1 MSTAIGAGISGVFGE
16 KPGSGVSAYDNIY
29 SVHFDSPAQR
39 INCGDSSSFSFPGT
53 VASDRAFS
61 ISTWVYFVDTVNS
74 VQICGK
80 GDVGT
85 ADAEYNLET
94 DSAGRVRIRLYDSN
108 VSSTSTSY
116 WQGRNN
122 TVLETNKWYHIVAT
136 FDGTTPNAQ
145 SNSIRI
151 YVNNQLN
158 NVVTRVNTPGPFV
171 QMFDNGGKFILG
183 TTDGVNSKNI
193 YMDEAAIFNRALTQ
207 ADINYLYS
215 IPFTPNLT
223 VNGNFTELGSE
234 LILNGDFEDISPN
247 KVIPNA
253 GPSNTANLFTPYS
266 NNTVEYDGSNTI
278 ITRVNDSSGGYA
290 YLNSSYSIPGNLQVD
305 KSYKISIT
313 FKVSSGGSVGWIFHN
328 GINGQDQYSFG
339 HENTEFITITKYI
352 NAQSAGGCFIRTY
365 DLSGSVTISGYTVQE
380 MDPNDRWTLGT
391 GWTIANGKARRGG
404 YSVNTDIQQNVPV
417 VNGGT
422 YKFSY
427 TRGYESGDGQ
437 TNLYIKLDNVN
448 YSTLG
453 SYSSTVVEEHTV
465 EGYFTT
471 TFTGNLLF
479 RIFGINDFTGT
490 IDNVS
495 VKEIS
500 GWTFGDGWSVNSSNQ
515 AEYDGTGT
523 TASALEQTVA
533 TYEDGKKYQVQFQLD
548 GSLNGVAVSINGGT
562 AVNALRST
570 TDNSSRSVT
579 VIAGSGSNSLK
590 ITPLGATDTFT
601 IYDITSKLVTSLAAP
616 NTDKDDARAVDL
628 TGMSDLDHWWRMG
641 DTQGPATYP
650 VIHDVVYNPFGE
662 ERVDNGSF
670 DELGPQLIK
679 NPLFGLG
686 PELVTNGDFSDGTN
700 GWSFSNAGG
709 THGWRIADGRAIC
722 DTNAATKNR
731 NLTSSLSLDGSKD
744 YKLTLDILQSAD
756 NITIYV
762 GGTALPTTLPT
773 GTNIGYEY
781 YISSAAHSGGAL
793 MFYAGSS
800 DLQEIDNISV
810 KEIPHWNLGSK
821 WSIEGDSARLISND
835 SNGSGLFQDN
845 IFSANKT
852 YLITF
857 DAVVRE
863 GEAKVE
869 KGGGQI
875 LKRIDQTGSY
885 SVYLRTVGADAGV
898 TRLYF
903 NRLTSI
909 ADVSISNIVVKQV
922 DPNSD
927 WIVVGSDAYNYVEF
941 TEGFARLKFL
951 NTSPITTLRSSSV
964 VLEANKTYKL
974 VVDVH
979 DVTSGSIKIDA
990 AGMFELFNVEG
1001 VTTRYLKPTGN
1012 TTLSFYRS
1020 TADVDITLA
1029 SVSVQQVSDTSG
1041 IMENM
1046 NPDNIVAFSPPD
1058 PDPLVGDEFIFS
1070 VNTAQSGV
1078 SNSNQFQL
1086 PLISAGTL
1094 DFTVIWGDGT
1104 QDIITSYNQAET
1116 LHTYP
1121 SSGTYTIGIRAN
1133 TEPLKGFKFDAGGD
1147 KFKMANIVNWGGSNF
1162 RLDQQEAFYGC
1173 SNMTC
1178 TATDAPLITAT
1189 IFYRMFRG
1197 CANFNGDLSNWDV
1210 SNVTSFNQ
1218 MFYSNTVFT
1227 GKGLENWDISS
1238 ADAIEYMFFNC
1249 PVFNGQIGG
1258 WDTSG
1263 VTTMRHAFRQCS
1275 IFNQDISSWDTS
1287 LVTYMNNMFEGAS
1300 EFNQP
1305 LNSWDVRTCV
1315 DFSSMFKNAIKFN
1328 QPLNNWTIK
1337 NNAEVNM
1344 NAMFFNA
1351 NRFNQDVSMWDVSR
1365 VRYMQYMFFSCA
1377 DMSFGF
1383 DGWDTSSVDNFF
1395 RFADSTD
1402 VLDTS
1407 FGYLDISS
1415 AINIGLFKDSG
1426 QTISTENYNN
1436 TLIGWAAQTVNPDLT
1451 TSFGSATYSYSAFDA
1466 RNTLT
1471 SAPNNWIITDGG
1483 YVPTDNAFQF
1493 TVNPNLQTLGN
1504 EEINIA
1510 GGTPQAAGDWANATA
1525 TSVDFIG
1532 TSGGGTTYYDGI
1544 ESGLTNGSTYKLTL
1558 TVSNF
1563 SGTSDLGFSGAGG
1576 VPSTARLGS
1585 DNSVTIYFVSNG
1597 APLRLFGRAGTNSG
1611 TMTVSVKEVLSDTN
1625 QFELPLINQGTQDFV
1640 VDWGDGEQDK
1650 ITAWDDA
1657 AKLHSY
1663 YTYGSELVTNGD
1675 FATNSDWNLAN
1686 GWNIDTSEQTLNFTN
1701 VSGYVYQGI
1710 STQQDKTY
1718 KVVVDVDLTS
1728 GSLRV
1733 TSFNSQIVIEV
1744 NTTGRQ
1750 TLTGYFTEVDANQNF
1765 GFVPVG
1771 SSVSGKIHSVSVVE
1785 QTPDTTPKTISIDG
1799 TIQGWQFDAPGDYL
1813 KLNNINRWGALELQR
1828 NAMFYRCANM
1838 TCTATDAPTVS
1849 TTSFYRMF
1857 RDCTNFN
1864 GAIGNWDVSGVT
1876 RMDECLKGCSNFNQP
1891 LNDWDVSNVNVFAQ
1905 MFNSCTNFV
1914 QDLNDWQINNSEI
1927 VNMYAMFYN
1936 CANFNGDIYSW
1947 DTSTVWNMALMFY
1960 NCDSFDQSLAAWN
1973 IEGVTNFG
1981 DVNLGFMRLATG
1993 LSTSNYNLTL
2003 VSWAHQ
2009 NVNSGLEVDFGG
2021 SQYSAGG
2028 AAAASRNILTSAPN
2042 NWIISDGGSV

>member
-85 ADAEYNLET
+85 ANAEYNLET
-94 DSAGRVRIRLYDSN
+94 DSSGRVRIRLYDSN

-122 TVLETNKWYHIVAT
+122 TVLEINKWYHIVAT

-145 SNSIRI
+145 SHSIRI

-590 ITPLGATDTFT
+590 ITPLDATDTFT
-601 IYDITSKLVTSLAAP
+601 ISDITSKLVTSLAAP

-662 ERVDNGSF
+662 ELVENGSF
-670 DELGPQLIK
+670 DELGPQAIK

-686 PELVTNGDFSDGTN
+686 PEEVTNGDFDTDSDWFKAPSGVTIIGGSANFNSASDTYVYQDILTATKTYKVIFSGTINSGSFYIGENGVATNIYTAGTYTNEVAYFTVSSSARFIIRKTGLGTLDASIDNVSVKELPHWSLQEGWSIENGFAVQDGTN
-700 GWSFSNAGG
+700 TSYSSIQQSNVTTSTKIYKVSIDIDEVSGPVELKG
-709 THGWRIADGRAIC
+709 SGVYTRLDTLGVGSHVVYITADASYIRVLAF
-722 DTNAATKNR
+722 A
-731 NLTSSLSLDGSKD
+731 GSKIKFKD
-744 YKLTLDILQSAD
+744 
-756 NITIYV
+756 
-762 GGTALPTTLPT
+762 
-773 GTNIGYEY
+773 
-781 YISSAAHSGGAL
+781 
-793 MFYAGSS
+793 F
-800 DLQEIDNISV
+800 
-810 KEIPHWNLGSK
+810 
-821 WSIEGDSARLISND
+821 
-835 SNGSGLFQDN
+835 F
-845 IFSANKT
+845 
-852 YLITF
+852 
-857 DAVVRE
+857 
-863 GEAKVE
+863 VE
-869 KGGGQI
+869 
-875 LKRIDQTGSY
+875 
-885 SVYLRTVGADAGV
+885 
-898 TRLYF
+898 
-903 NRLTSI
+903 
-909 ADVSISNIVVKQV
+909 QV
-922 DPNSD
+922 DPEDDWTVVDSD
-927 WIVVGSDAYNYVEF
+927 TNNYVEF

-951 NTSPITTLRSSSV
+951 NTSPITK
-964 VLEANKTYKL
+964 LETSTQILQANQTYKL
-974 VVDVH
+974 VVDVY
-979 DVTSGSIKIDA
+979 DVTSGEIKID
-990 AGMFELFNVEG
+990 GSGIQEYFNTEG
-1001 VTTRYLKPTGN
+1001 VTTRYITPTGN
-1012 TTLSFYRS
+1012 TPLRFYRN
-1020 TADVDITLA
+1020 TANVDITLA

-1086 PLISAGTL
+1086 PLISSGTL

-1133 TEPLKGFKFDAGGD
+1133 TEPLKGFKFDSGGD
-1147 KFKMANIVNWGGSNF
+1147 KLKMSNIVNWGGSNF

-1173 SNMTC
+1173 ANMTC

-1189 IFYRMFRG
+1189 VFYRMFRG
-1197 CANFNGDLSNWDV
+1197 CSNFNGDLSNWDV
-1210 SNVTSFNQ
+1210 SDVNSFNQ
-1218 MFYSNTVFT
+1218 MFFSCNAFT

-1238 ADAIEYMFFNC
+1238 VDQIEYMFFNC
-1249 PVFNGQIGG
+1249 PNFNGQIGG

-1263 VTTMRHAFRQCS
+1263 VTNMRYVFQQCT
-1275 IFNQDISSWDTS
+1275 IFNQDISSWNTS
-1287 LVTYMNNMFEGAS
+1287 LVTQMTSMFRSAA

-1305 LNSWDVRTCV
+1305 LNSWDV
-1315 DFSSMFKNAIKFN
+1315 SSCTKFANMFRDAIKFN

-1337 NNAEVNM
+1337 NDAEVDM
-1344 NAMFFNA
+1344 NAMFYNA
-1351 NRFNQDVSMWDVSR
+1351 NAFNQDISMWDVSR
-1365 VRYMQYMFFSCA
+1365 VRYMQYMFYSCA

-1383 DGWDTSSVDNFF
+1383 DGWDTSSVDNFI
-1395 RFADSTD
+1395 RFAGDTN

-1415 AINIGLFKDSG
+1415 ALQLLFFKSSG

-1436 TLIGWAAQTVNPDLT
+1436 TLIGWAAQTVNPNLT

-1471 SAPNNWIITDGG
+1471 SAPNNWLITDGG

-1493 TVNPNLQTLGN
+1493 TVNPNLQTLGSELNDLTWGAFGGWSIVDGVASNDGSGSTITN
-1504 EEINIA
+1504 EILEIGKTYKI
-1510 GGTPQAAGDWANATA
+1510 TVQLSTY
-1525 TSVDFIG
+1525 
-1532 TSGGGTTYYDGI
+1532 TSG
-1544 ESGLTNGSTYKLTL
+1544 
-1558 TVSNF
+1558 NF
-1563 SGTSDLGFSGAGG
+1563 SVFLGNGTESSQFNGTDEFTFYGVCSGDAY
-1576 VPSTARLGS
+1576 ARVKSYSGIGS
-1585 DNSVTIYFVSNG
+1585 INLQNI
-1597 APLRLFGRAGTNSG
+1597 
-1611 TMTVSVKEVLSDTN
+1611 SVKEVLSDTN
-1625 QFELPLINQGTQDFV
+1625 QFELPLVNQGTQNFV
-1640 VDWGDGEQDK
+1640 VDWGDGTQDK

-1675 FATNSDWNLAN
+1675 FALNSSWLNF
-1686 GWNIDTSEQTLNFTN
+1686 GTPTTSEQSTEQSHTGTYSWKIIADATQEGIFSPNNFN
-1701 VSGYVYQGI
+1701 
-1710 STQQDKTY
+1710 
-1718 KVVVDVDLTS
+1718 LTS
-1728 GSLRV
+1728 GLTYSVSLW
-1733 TSFNSQIVIEV
+1733 I
-1744 NTTGRQ
+1744 
-1750 TLTGYFTEVDANQNF
+1750 Y
-1765 GFVPVG
+1765 
-1771 SSVSGKIHSVSVVE
+1771 SVSGNSIKSGLTNTNQNVFTERTVTVGKWTNITYIATASSTGAAYVSILSQNSLNFFVDNVSVVE

-1813 KLNNINRWGALELQR
+1813 KLNNINRWGALDIQS

-1876 RMDECLKGCSNFNQP
+1876 RMDEFLKGCSNFNQP

-1960 NCDSFDQSLAAWN
+1960 NCDSFDQSLATWN
-1973 IEGVTNFG
+1973 VESVTNFG

-2009 NVNSGLEVDFGG
+2009 NVNSGLSLDFGG

-2028 AAAASRNILTSAPN
+2028 AAEASRNILTSAPN
-2042 NWIISDGGSV
+2042 NWTISDGGSV

>member
-29 SVHFDSPAQR
+29 SVHFDSPAHR

-61 ISTWVYFVDTVNS
+61 ISTWVYFVDTVIS

-94 DSAGRVRIRLYDSN
+94 DPLGRVRIRLYDSN

-223 VNGNFTELGSE
+223 VNGNFTELGPE
-234 LILNGDFEDISPN
+234 LNPN
-247 KVIPNA
+247 STFDNLGSNVLTSTWVPGAGWSVITD
-253 GPSNTANLFTPYS
+253 GVSC
-266 NNTVEYDGSNTI
+266 DGSNGNVRQNIEMTDFNGRI
-278 ITRVNDSSGGYA
+278 FLLTYTLSNVTDSTTLNAKFGGGSNVALTSTEGTHTVYLTNDATVDNFQFTSGGNWAGDITNISLKEISAITGYSDNGQGDPTPAILSWDSSTQNLEFTSFQAGRGA
-290 YLNSSYSIPGNLQVD
+290 FNNGTVDTPNLIIPISSNKTYLVSCESATSTTTHGIRIGSTQISASFWESDFISTPR
-305 KSYKISIT
+305 KI
-313 FKVSSGGSVGWIFHN
+313 
-328 GINGQDQYSFG
+328 
-339 HENTEFITITKYI
+339 ERFIT
-352 NAQSAGGCFIRTY
+352 
-365 DLSGSVTISGYTVQE
+365 
-380 MDPNDRWTLGT
+380 
-391 GWTIANGKARRGG
+391 
-404 YSVNTDIQQNVPV
+404 
-417 VNGGT
+417 
-422 YKFSY
+422 
-427 TRGYESGDGQ
+427 
-437 TNLYIKLDNVN
+437 N
-448 YSTLG
+448 YS
-453 SYSSTVVEEHTV
+453 SSIQEVFLYLRNALA
-465 EGYFTT
+465 GTT
-471 TFTGNLLF
+471 QWSEA
-479 RIFGINDFTGT
+479 
-490 IDNVS
+490 S
-495 VKEIS
+495 VKEVTD
-500 GWTFGDGWSVNSSNQ
+500 WTFGDGWSVNSSNQ

-601 IYDITSKLVTSLAAP
+601 ISDITSKLVTSLAAP

-650 VIHDVVYNPFGE
+650 VIHDVVYNPFGDQLVE
-662 ERVDNGSF
+662 NGNF

-686 PELVTNGDFSDGTN
+686 PEEVTNGHFSDGTN

-722 DTNAATKNR
+722 DTNAAIKNR

-756 NITIYV
+756 NITVYV
-762 GGTALPTTLPT
+762 GGTALSTTLPT

-781 YISSAAHSGGAL
+781 YISSADHSGGAL

-810 KEIPHWNLGSK
+810 KEIPHW
-821 WSIEGDSARLISND
+821 RLTQATISNGTASFATTD
-835 SNGSGLFQDN
+835 GSFAGIRQNVFTPG
-845 IFSANKT
+845 KT
-852 YLITF
+852 YLISLDVDDLVGIAEVNTN
-857 DAVVRE
+857 
-863 GEAKVE
+863 
-869 KGGGQI
+869 GGTSIGLEI
-875 LKRIDQTGSY
+875 TTNGSKSFYMKAENTDIEIKRKF
-885 SVYLRTVGADAGV
+885 GV
-898 TRLYF
+898 T
-903 NRLTSI
+903 NTS
-909 ADVSISNIVVKQV
+909 ATISNIVVKQV
-922 DPNSD
+922 DPEDDWTKGTGWSIGDGKATSDGSQTANSLLYQSG
-927 WIVVGSDAYNYVEF
+927 ILSIGTTFKAQLTLSNHQS
-941 TEGFARLKFL
+941 G
-951 NTSPITTLRSSSV
+951 TLRFVLGGGGSEISCSSNGTFTFYGNKGTDNNLYLSANSTFEGSV
-964 VLEANKTYKL
+964 DN
-974 VVDVH
+974 
-979 DVTSGSIKIDA
+979 
-990 AGMFELFNVEG
+990 
-1001 VTTRYLKPTGN
+1001 
-1012 TTLSFYRS
+1012 
-1020 TADVDITLA
+1020 
-1029 SVSVQQVSDTSG
+1029 VSVQQVSDTSG

-1133 TEPLKGFKFDAGGD
+1133 TQPLKGFKFDSGGD
-1147 KFKMANIVNWGGSNF
+1147 KLKMSNIVNWGGSNF
-1162 RLDQQEAFYGC
+1162 NLDQQEAFYGC
-1173 SNMTC
+1173 ANMTC
-1178 TATDAPLITAT
+1178 TATDAPLIAT
-1189 IFYRMFRG
+1189 TVFYRMFRG
-1197 CANFNGDLSNWDV
+1197 CTNFNGDLSNWDV
-1210 SNVTSFNQ
+1210 SNVTSLAQ
-1218 MFYSNTVFT
+1218 MFYSCNAFT

-1249 PVFNGQIGG
+1249 PNFNGKIGG
-1258 WDTSG
+1258 WNTSG
-1263 VTTMRHAFRQCS
+1263 VTTMRYVFQQCS

-1287 LVTYMNNMFEGAS
+1287 LVTRMNNMFQDAF

-1305 LNSWDVRTCV
+1305 LNSWDVSSCV
-1315 DFSSMFKNAIKFN
+1315 DFASMFKNATKFN

-1337 NNAEVNM
+1337 NDAEVNM

-1365 VRYMQYMFFSCA
+1365 VRFMQYMFFSCA

-1383 DGWDTSSVDNFF
+1383 DGWDTSSVDNFYK
-1395 RFADSTD
+1395 FANSTD

-1415 AINIGLFKDSG
+1415 ALQLGLFKDGG

-1436 TLIGWAAQTVNPDLT
+1436 TLIGWAAQTVNPNLT

-1466 RNTLT
+1466 RKTLT
-1471 SAPNNWIITDGG
+1471 SAPNNWAITDGG

-1504 EEINIA
+1504 QLTDVTN
-1510 GGTPQAAGDWANATA
+1510 GTPVNPTHWANATA
-1525 TSVDFIG
+1525 TSVDFIEVATTG
-1532 TSGGGTTYYDGI
+1532 VSYYEDVTPSLEAGEKYKLELTISNYNQIASGGNMGWSSQNTGSLDGLSLGGDGT
-1544 ESGLTNGSTYKLTL
+1544 
-1558 TVSNF
+1558 VQ
-1563 SGTSDLGFSGAGG
+1563 A
-1576 VPSTARLGS
+1576 
-1585 DNSVTIYFVSNG
+1585 YFVSPG
-1597 APLRLFGRAGTNSG
+1597 GPLRIYGRAGVATASMSFSCKKVN
-1611 TMTVSVKEVLSDTN
+1611 SDTN
-1625 QFELPLINQGTQDFV
+1625 QFEIPLLNQGTQDFV
-1640 VDWGDGEQDK
+1640 VDWGDGTQDK

-1663 YTYGSELVTNGD
+1663 YTYGSELVSGGT
-1675 FATNSDWNLAN
+1675 
-1686 GWNIDTSEQTLNFTN
+1686 FT
-1701 VSGYVYQGI
+1701 
-1710 STQQDKTY
+1710 TQS
-1718 KVVVDVDLTS
+1718 DVDLWTGYNDGVLSLSNGRLLVTPSSSNSGRATQGITTVPGHTYILSLNFENPDSSNVLVGFSNNANGSGATYTTSTSLS
-1728 GSLRV
+1728 GS
-1733 TSFNSQIVIEV
+1733 FNFYYTATA
-1744 NTTGRQ
+1744 TTTYVSLSR
-1750 TLTGYFTEVDANQNF
+1750 LANDTKPIYYDN
-1765 GFVPVG
+1765 
-1771 SSVSGKIHSVSVVE
+1771 VSVVE

-1813 KLNNINRWGALELQR
+1813 KLNNINRWGALDIH
-1828 NAMFYRCANM
+1828 NTAMFFRCANM
-1838 TCTATDAPTVS
+1838 TCTATDAPVV
-1849 TTSFYRMF
+1849 TTTNFHRMF
-1857 RDCTNFN
+1857 RGCNNFN
-1864 GAIGNWDVSGVT
+1864 GAIGNWNVSGVT
-1876 RMDECLKGCSNFNQP
+1876 SFAQSLMYCINLNQP
-1891 LNDWDVSNVNVFAQ
+1891 LNNWDVSGSNNFSQ
-1905 MFNSCTNFV
+1905 MFHGSTNFA

-1927 VNMYAMFYN
+1927 VTMYAMFYN
-1936 CANFNGDIYSW
+1936 CTNFNGDIYSW
-1947 DTSTVWNMALMFY
+1947 DTSKVLNMSLMLY

-1973 IEGVTNFG
+1973 IEDATNFT
-1981 DVNLGFMRLATG
+1981 NFMQNATG

-2009 NVNSGLEVDFGG
+2009 NVNSGLSVDFGG

-2028 AAAASRNILTSAPN
+2028 AAEASRNILTSAPN
-2042 NWIISDGGSV
+2042 NWTISDGGSV

>member
-122 TVLETNKWYHIVAT
+122 TNLETNKWYHIVAT

-234 LILNGDFEDISPN
+234 LILNGDFEELGDNGVDYPSDVASFTEPFELDVATNLYTYNKSLSGSGRINFGTSIAAEVGQTYKIVIDI
-247 KVIPNA
+247 
-253 GPSNTANLFTPYS
+253 
-266 NNTVEYDGSNTI
+266 TI
-278 ITRVNDSSGGYA
+278 SSGNANVAFKSG
-290 YLNSSYSIPGNLQVD
+290 NSQTTIFNFTDLSNGVNTFYSTVTGVD
-305 KSYKISIT
+305 GDVNR
-313 FKVSSGGSVGWIFHN
+313 FFVSSGATDNSFTLNSISV
-328 GINGQDQYSFG
+328 QQ
-339 HENTEFITITKYI
+339 
-352 NAQSAGGCFIRTY
+352 
-365 DLSGSVTISGYTVQE
+365 V
-380 MDPNDRWTLGT
+380 DPNDRWTLGT
-391 GWTIANGKARRGG
+391 GWSIEDGKASYDNSGTASLTQSFTWENGKTYEIQFEVSDFTSNYRFDL
-404 YSVNTDIQQNVPV
+404 YSGSSFIQSAIVTDKTTWKIYFVGD
-417 VNGGT
+417 GGT
-422 YKFSY
+422 TMRFRALTTGAFS
-427 TRGYESGDGQ
+427 
-437 TNLYIKLDNVN
+437 L
-448 YSTLG
+448 
-453 SYSSTVVEEHTV
+453 
-465 EGYFTT
+465 
-471 TFTGNLLF
+471 
-479 RIFGINDFTGT
+479 
-490 IDNVS
+490 DNVS

-500 GWTFGDGWSVNSSNQ
+500 DWTFGDGWSVNSSNQ

-601 IYDITSKLVTSLAAP
+601 ISDITSKLVTSLAAP
-616 NTDKDDARAVDL
+616 NTDKDDARAIDL

-662 ERVDNGSF
+662 QLVENGNF
-670 DELGPQLIK
+670 DELGPQLIQ
-679 NPLFGLG
+679 NPYFNLG
-686 PELVTNGDFSDGTN
+686 TELVTNGDFATDSDWVKSGSWTYD
-700 GWSFSNAGG
+700 SSNQSYK
-709 THGWRIADGRAIC
+709 T
-722 DTNAATKNR
+722 
-731 NLTSSLSLDGSKD
+731 TSSSISSLKQNGVTQINKT
-744 YKLTLDILQSAD
+744 YKLTFNVTSAPNGFSD
-756 NITIYV
+756 FRVINSDWSETYV
-762 GGTALPTTLPT
+762 NPNEAQLGENTFYINVVNGTGIRFRVQNL
-773 GTNIGYEY
+773 Y
-781 YISSAAHSGGAL
+781 
-793 MFYAGSS
+793 
-800 DLQEIDNISV
+800 EIDNVSV
-810 KEIPHWNLGSK
+810 KEVPYWSLTQATITNGAASFATTDGSFAA
-821 WSIEGDSARLISND
+821 IRQNVFTPG
-835 SNGSGLFQDN
+835 
-845 IFSANKT
+845 KT
-852 YLITF
+852 YLISLDVDDLVGT
-857 DAVVRE
+857 AEVNTN
-863 GEAKVE
+863 
-869 KGGGQI
+869 GGTSIGLEI
-875 LKRIDQTGSY
+875 TTNGSKSFYMKAENTDIEIKRKF
-885 SVYLRTVGADAGV
+885 GV
-898 TRLYF
+898 T
-903 NRLTSI
+903 NTS
-909 ADVSISNIVVKQV
+909 ATISNIVVKQV
-922 DPNSD
+922 DP
-927 WIVVGSDAYNYVEF
+927 
-941 TEGFARLKFL
+941 EGEWNLSIGNPTIEEGVAIFPDS
-951 NTSPITTLRSSSV
+951 TSSYFIQVNVADLTV
-964 VLEANKTYKL
+964 KNYKL
-974 VVDVH
+974 TYEVVSTNGNNFRLAGGNSAFGT
-979 DVTSGSIKIDA
+979 VTLDSATIGKKTAYLTSNGTVKSLQFNNNAFIGS
-990 AGMFELFNVEG
+990 FTNV
-1001 VTTRYLKPTGN
+1001 
-1012 TTLSFYRS
+1012 S
-1020 TADVDITLA
+1020 I
-1029 SVSVQQVSDTSG
+1029 QQVSDTSG

-1046 NPDNIVAFSPPD
+1046 KPDNIVAFSPPD

-1070 VNTAQSGV
+1070 VNTAYTGTGV
-1078 SNSNQFQL
+1078 SNADQFQL

-1133 TEPLKGFKFDAGGD
+1133 TQPLKGFKFDGVGD
-1147 KFKMANIVNWGGSNF
+1147 RRKMSNIVNWGGSNF
-1162 RLDQQEAFYGC
+1162 NLDQQEAFYGC

-1178 TATDAPLITAT
+1178 TATDAPVITT
-1189 IFYRMFRG
+1189 TVFYRMFRA
-1197 CANFNGDLSNWDV
+1197 CDNFNGDLSNWDV
-1210 SNVTSFNQ
+1210 SGVASLAQVF
-1218 MFYSNTVFT
+1218 FGCLAFT

-1238 ADAIEYMFFNC
+1238 ANRIDYMFFNC
-1249 PVFNGQIGG
+1249 SVFNGQIGG

-1263 VTTMRHAFRQCS
+1263 VSNMKYTFQLCS
-1275 IFNQDISSWDTS
+1275 IFNQDISSWNTS
-1287 LVTYMNNMFEGAS
+1287 LVTQMTSMFQEAY

-1305 LNSWDVRTCV
+1305 LNSWDVSSCTS
-1315 DFSSMFKNAIKFN
+1315 FASMFKNAPEFN

-1337 NNAEVNM
+1337 NDAEIDM

-1351 NRFNQDVSMWDVSR
+1351 NAFNQDVSMWDVSR
-1365 VRYMQYMFFSCA
+1365 VRFMQYMFYSCR

-1383 DGWDTSSVDNFF
+1383 DSWDTSSVDNFF
-1395 RFADSTD
+1395 RFAGDTNF
-1402 VLDTS
+1402 LDTS
-1407 FGYLDISS
+1407 FGYFDMSS
-1415 AINIGLFKDSG
+1415 AIDIGLFKDGG

-1451 TSFGSATYSYSAFDA
+1451 TSFGNATYSYSAFDA

-1471 SAPNNWIITDGG
+1471 SAPNNWTITDGG

-1504 EEINIA
+1504 QLVPSIVTIENNNGAVANHISENIYSSTSDGTA
-1510 GGTPQAAGDWANATA
+1510 SSTIRPKFDFNTTGGK
-1525 TSVDFIG
+1525 
-1532 TSGGGTTYYDGI
+1532 
-1544 ESGLTNGSTYKLTL
+1544 TYKLVITPTGTITG
-1558 TVSNF
+1558 TVDFDFYDGSSYLFQNYDF
-1563 SGTSDLGFSGAGG
+1563 TTTKEIYFTDNGG
-1576 VPSTARLGS
+1576 VFGAFDGTQTYSIS
-1585 DNSVTIYFVSNG
+1585 SFTISI
-1597 APLRLFGRAGTNSG
+1597 
-1611 TMTVSVKEVLSDTN
+1611 KEVLSDTN
-1625 QFELPLINQGTQDFV
+1625 QFELPLINSGTQDFV

-1650 ITAWDDA
+1650 ITAWDDT

-1675 FATNSDWNLAN
+1675 FANWTGDNPDNYLVLNEDANNYVTESNGQLRMVSDNSATIAIRPEPTTMLSSDS
-1686 GWNIDTSEQTLNFTN
+1686 TYR
-1701 VSGYVYQGI
+1701 VS
-1710 STQQDKTY
+1710 
-1718 KVVVDVDLTS
+1718 VDLT
-1728 GSLRV
+1728 
-1733 TSFNSQIVIEV
+1733 F
-1744 NTTGRQ
+1744 TTG
-1750 TLTGYFTEVDANQNF
+1750 TLNISGVEFNTSGTKVFYLTPPSTYLQLAK
-1765 GFVPVG
+1765 G
-1771 SSVSGKIHSVSVVE
+1771 SALDVLIDNLSIVE

-1799 TIQGWQFDAPGDYL
+1799 TIQGWQFNAPGDYL

-1828 NAMFYRCANM
+1828 NAMFFRCAAM
-1838 TCTATDAPTVS
+1838 TCTATDAPVI
-1849 TTSFYRMF
+1849 TTTNFYRMF
-1857 RDCTNFN
+1857 RGCTNFN
-1864 GAIGNWDVSGVT
+1864 GAIGNWDVSRV
-1876 RMDECLKGCSNFNQP
+1876 REMSQSLMYCPNFNQP
-1891 LNDWDVSNVNVFAQ
+1891 LNDWDVSSVNNFTQ
-1905 MFNSCTNFV
+1905 MFHGATNFN
-1914 QDLNDWQINNSEI
+1914 QSLNEWQINNSEI
-1927 VNMYAMFYN
+1927 VTMYAMFYD
-1936 CANFNGDIYSW
+1936 CPNFNGDIYSW
-1947 DTSTVWNMALMFY
+1947 DTSTVWNMKLMLF

-1973 IEGVTNFG
+1973 IEGVTDFG
-1981 DVNLGFMRLATG
+1981 DISGNGFMRSANG
-1993 LSTSNYNLTL
+1993 LSASNYNLTL

-2009 NVNSGLEVDFGG
+2009 NVNSGLAVDFGG

-2042 NWIISDGGSV
+2042 NWAISDGGSV

>member
-61 ISTWVYFVDTVNS
+61 ISTWVYFVDTAES

-85 ADAEYNLET
+85 ADAEYNLDT
-94 DSAGRVRIRLYDSN
+94 DSAGRVRIRLYDST

-136 FDGTTPNAQ
+136 FDGTTPNNQ

-158 NVVTRVNTPGPFV
+158 NVVNRVNTPGPFV

-234 LILNGDFEDISPN
+234 LILNGDFEELGDDVLTAPWVEGNGWS
-247 KVIPNA
+247 VITD
-253 GPSNTANLFTPYS
+253 GVSC
-266 NNTVEYDGSNTI
+266 DGS
-278 ITRVNDSSGGYA
+278 VSGG
-290 YLNSSYSIPGNLQVD
+290 NVRQNI
-305 KSYKISIT
+305 
-313 FKVSSGGSVGWIFHN
+313 
-328 GINGQDQYSFG
+328 
-339 HENTEFITITKYI
+339 
-352 NAQSAGGCFIRTY
+352 
-365 DLSGSVTISGYTVQE
+365 E
-380 MDPNDRWTLGT
+380 MTDY
-391 GWTIANGKARRGG
+391 NGKAFLLTYTLSNVTDSSDLKYKFGG
-404 YSVNTDIQQNVPV
+404 GSLVSISGTEGTHSVYITNDATVDNFQFVSYTAWAGDITNISLKEVDPENDWTLNAAGDSSALITDKLTLSCDDGDFVNAAQSYSFVDGNTYRLSFDLTADNENDSFTFRDNSPGLGGLTEVISLNFVGTETKTFIFTA
-417 VNGGT
+417 NANSDSIYLKRNSNGT
-422 YKFSY
+422 YSW
-427 TRGYESGDGQ
+427 S
-437 TNLYIKLDNVN
+437 
-448 YSTLG
+448 
-453 SYSSTVVEEHTV
+453 
-465 EGYFTT
+465 
-471 TFTGNLLF
+471 
-479 RIFGINDFTGT
+479 

-495 VKEIS
+495 LKQIS

-616 NTDKDDARAVDL
+616 NTDKDDARAIDL

-650 VIHDVVYNPFGE
+650 VIHDVVYNPFGGQLVE
-662 ERVDNGSF
+662 NGNF
-670 DELGPQLIK
+670 DELGPQLIQ
-679 NPLFGLG
+679 NPYFNLG
-686 PELVTNGDFSDGTN
+686 PEEVINGDFDTDSDWDEDGSWTYDSLNQSYKTTN
-700 GWSFSNAGG
+700 NS
-709 THGWRIADGRAIC
+709 I
-722 DTNAATKNR
+722 
-731 NLTSSLSLDGSKD
+731 SSLKQNG
-744 YKLTLDILQSAD
+744 
-756 NITIYV
+756 IT
-762 GGTALPTTLPT
+762 
-773 GTNIGYEY
+773 
-781 YISSAAHSGGAL
+781 
-793 MFYAGSS
+793 
-800 DLQEIDNISV
+800 
-810 KEIPHWNLGSK
+810 
-821 WSIEGDSARLISND
+821 
-835 SNGSGLFQDN
+835 
-845 IFSANKT
+845 
-852 YLITF
+852 
-857 DAVVRE
+857 
-863 GEAKVE
+863 
-869 KGGGQI
+869 
-875 LKRIDQTGSY
+875 QTG
-885 SVYLRTVGADAGV
+885 
-898 TRLYF
+898 
-903 NRLTSI
+903 
-909 ADVSISNIVVKQV
+909 
-922 DPNSD
+922 
-927 WIVVGSDAYNYVEF
+927 
-941 TEGFARLKFL
+941 
-951 NTSPITTLRSSSV
+951 
-964 VLEANKTYKL
+964 KTYKL
-974 VVDVH
+974 TFN
-979 DVTSGSIKIDA
+979 VTSAPNGFGNFRVVNSAWSDTYVNPNEAQLGENTFYINVVNGTGIRFRVDDLYEIDNVSVKEVPYWSLGDGWSIENGFAVQDGTNASYSSIQSDDPTTPTKIYKVSIDIDEVSGPVELKGAGVYTRLDTLGVGSHVVYITADASYIRVLAFAGSKIKFKDFFVEQVDPEGEWTLGDGWSIEDGVAICDGTQSAGTQLTQTGLTFDNTKTYKVTYTVTVDEGNIDA
-990 AGMFELFNVEG
+990 RLQGGGAT
-1001 VTTRYLKPTGN
+1001 VTGTSRNIDGTYTDYLVSTGN
-1012 TTLSFYRS
+1012 TSFRMRGNEDFIGS
-1020 TADVDITLA
+1020 VDNI
-1029 SVSVQQVSDTSG
+1029 SVQQVSDTSG

-1070 VNTAQSGV
+1070 VNTAQTGV
-1078 SNSNQFQL
+1078 SNSDQFQL

-1133 TEPLKGFKFDAGGD
+1133 TQPLKGFKFDTAGD
-1147 KFKMANIVNWGGSNF
+1147 KLKMSNIVNWGGSNF

-1189 IFYRMFRG
+1189 VFYRMFRG

-1210 SNVTSFNQ
+1210 SGVTSFNQ
-1218 MFYSNTVFT
+1218 MFFSCNAFT

-1238 ADAIEYMFFNC
+1238 ADAIEYMFFSC
-1249 PVFNGQIGG
+1249 SVFNGQIGG

-1263 VTTMRHAFRQCS
+1263 VNNMRHVFQLCS

-1287 LVTYMNNMFEGAS
+1287 LVTRMTSMFQEAF

-1305 LNSWDVRTCV
+1305 LNSWDVSSCV
-1315 DFSSMFKNAIKFN
+1315 DFGSMFKNTPQFN

-1337 NNAEVNM
+1337 NDAEIDM

-1383 DGWDTSSVDNFF
+1383 DGWDTSSVDNFY
-1395 RFADSTD
+1395 RFAGDTNF
-1402 VLDTS
+1402 LDTS

-1415 AINIGLFKDSG
+1415 AIDIGLFKDGG

-1436 TLIGWAAQTVNPDLT
+1436 TLIGWAAQTVNPNLT

-1471 SAPNNWIITDGG
+1471 SAPNNWLITDGG

-1493 TVNPNLQTLGN
+1493 TVNPNLQTLSN
-1504 EEINIA
+1504 ELTDITN
-1510 GGTPQAAGDWANATA
+1510 GTPVNPTHWANATA
-1525 TSVDFIG
+1525 TSVDFIEVATTGVSYYEDVTPSLEAGEKYKLELTISNYNQIASGGSMGWSSQNTGSLNGLSRGSDG
-1532 TSGGGTTYYDGI
+1532 TS
-1544 ESGLTNGSTYKLTL
+1544 
-1558 TVSNF
+1558 
-1563 SGTSDLGFSGAGG
+1563 
-1576 VPSTARLGS
+1576 TA
-1585 DNSVTIYFVSNG
+1585 YFVSPG
-1597 APLRLFGRAGTNSG
+1597 GPLRIYGRAGVATASMSFSCKKVN
-1611 TMTVSVKEVLSDTN
+1611 SDTN
-1625 QFELPLINQGTQDFV
+1625 QFELPLIDSGTQDFV
-1640 VDWGDGEQDK
+1640 VDWGDGTQDK

-1663 YTYGSELVTNGD
+1663 YSYGNESVDDGD
-1675 FATNSDWNLAN
+1675 FALTGTQAESVAGTYWTTGAN
-1686 GWNIDTSEQTLNFTN
+1686 ITISGGSATFNN
-1701 VSGYVYQGI
+1701 VARYNALLQSSVFELG
-1710 STQQDKTY
+1710 KTY
-1718 KVVVDVDLTS
+1718 KLEFTVSNFTEGSNEKVIVQETPNVNPPLLSITTGGNYSVIYTATS
-1728 GSLRV
+1728 NAGITFKV
-1733 TSFNSQIVIEV
+1733 TSAANVSM
-1744 NTTGRQ
+1744 N
-1750 TLTGYFTEVDANQNF
+1750 LTNI
-1765 GFVPVG
+1765 
-1771 SSVSGKIHSVSVVE
+1771 SLLE

-1799 TIQGWQFDAPGDYL
+1799 TIQGWQFNDSGDYL
-1813 KLNNINRWGALELQR
+1813 KLNNINRWGALDIR
-1828 NAMFYRCANM
+1828 NNAMFSGCSNM

-1849 TTSFYRMF
+1849 TTSLRTMF
-1857 RDCTNFN
+1857 RGCTNFN
-1864 GAIGNWDVSGVT
+1864 GAIGNWDISTVT
-1876 RMDECLKGCSNFNQP
+1876 TLRECFYDATTFNQP
-1891 LNDWDVSNVNVFAQ
+1891 LNDWDVSNVTTFYRIFRDALS
-1905 MFNSCTNFV
+1905 FD
-1914 QDLNDWQINNSEI
+1914 QDLNSWDTSNVERMDAS
-1927 VNMYAMFYN
+1927 FFN
-1936 CANFNGDIYSW
+1936 CTNFNGDIYSW
-1947 DTSTVWNMALMFY
+1947 DTSKVLNMSLMLY

-1973 IEGVTNFG
+1973 IESVTNFT
-1981 DVNLGFMRLATG
+1981 NFMQNATG

-2009 NVNSGLEVDFGG
+2009 NVNSGLAVDFGG

-2042 NWIISDGGSV
+2042 NWTISDGGSV

>member
-116 WQGRNN
+116 WQGRNDTN
-122 TVLETNKWYHIVAT
+122 LETNKWYHIVAT

-207 ADINYLYS
+207 SDINYLYS

-223 VNGNFTELGSE
+223 VNGNFTELGPE
-234 LILNGDFEDISPN
+234 LNPNSTFDNLGGELVTCGDFSCADPN
-247 KVIPNA
+247 DSWDLYESGSSTV
-253 GPSNTANLFTPYS
+253 TFTDVAS
-266 NNTVEYDGSNTI
+266 INIDGSNSNAGLYQQNI
-278 ITRVNDSSGGYA
+278 FE
-290 YLNSSYSIPGNLQVD
+290 NS
-305 KSYKISIT
+305 KTYKIVLTMKATAIFDAEILETEGAATRTTIGDVSLTTSYQEFT
-313 FKVSSGGSVGWIFHN
+313 F
-328 GINGQDQYSFG
+328 Y
-339 HENTEFITITKYI
+339 FIGTG
-352 NAQSAGGCFIRTY
+352 NY
-365 DLSGSVTISGYTVQE
+365 DLFIH
-380 MDPNDRWTLGT
+380 R
-391 GWTIANGKARRGG
+391 
-404 YSVNTDIQQNVPV
+404 
-417 VNGGT
+417 
-422 YKFSY
+422 KF
-427 TRGYESGDGQ
+427 GQ
-437 TNLYIKLDNVN
+437 TAGQNQQILI
-448 YSTLG
+448 S
-453 SYSSTVVEEHTV
+453 
-465 EGYFTT
+465 
-471 TFTGNLLF
+471 
-479 RIFGINDFTGT
+479 
-490 IDNVS
+490 NVS

-500 GWTFGDGWSVNSSNQ
+500 AITGYSDNGQGDPTPAILSWDSSTQNLEFTSFQAGRGAFNNGTVDTPNLIIPISSNKTYLVSCESATSTTTHGIRIGSTQISASFWESNYISTPRKIERFITNYSSSIQQVFLYLRNALAGTTQWSEASVKEVTDWTFGDGWSVNSSNQ

-601 IYDITSKLVTSLAAP
+601 MSDITSKLVTSLAAP

-650 VIHDVVYNPFGE
+650 VIHDVVYNPFGDQL
-662 ERVDNGSF
+662 VDNGSF

-686 PELVTNGDFSDGTN
+686 PELVTNGDFATDSDWNKGN
-700 GWSFSNAGG
+700 KWSIS
-709 THGWRIADGRAIC
+709 
-722 DTNAATKNR
+722 
-731 NLTSSLSLDGSKD
+731 
-744 YKLTLDILQSAD
+744 
-756 NITIYV
+756 
-762 GGTALPTTLPT
+762 GGTANKAADATSNISQAIDGISGKLQKVVFTVSNYGGNGGVGASADGSNYTENEGN
-773 GTNIGYEY
+773 GTFTEY
-781 YISSAAHSGGAL
+781 ITPNSNNLYIRASYS
-793 MFYAGSS
+793 FVGS
-800 DLQEIDNISV
+800 IDNVSV
-810 KEIPHWNLGSK
+810 KEVPHWTLGSK

-835 SNGSGLFQDN
+835 SNGSGLYQDN

-875 LKRIDQTGSY
+875 LQRIDQTGSY

-909 ADVSISNIVVKQV
+909 ADVSISNISVKQV
-922 DPNSD
+922 DPEDDWNLTIGDTIIEEGVAKFPTSTNSFLIQNFVVD
-927 WIVVGSDAYNYVEF
+927 LSVKNYKLTYEVVSTNGNNFRLAGGNSAFGTVTLDSATIGTKTAYLTSNGTKQNLQFNNNNFVGS
-941 TEGFARLKFL
+941 
-951 NTSPITTLRSSSV
+951 
-964 VLEANKTYKL
+964 
-974 VVDVH
+974 
-979 DVTSGSIKIDA
+979 ID
-990 AGMFELFNVEG
+990 N
-1001 VTTRYLKPTGN
+1001 
-1012 TTLSFYRS
+1012 
-1020 TADVDITLA
+1020 
-1029 SVSVQQVSDTSG
+1029 VSVQQVSDTSG

-1078 SNSNQFQL
+1078 SNSDQFQL

-1133 TEPLKGFKFDAGGD
+1133 TEPLKGFKFNAGGD
-1147 KFKMANIVNWGGSNF
+1147 KFKMSNIVNWGGSNF

-1178 TATDAPLITAT
+1178 TATDAPIITAT
-1189 IFYRMFRG
+1189 SFYRMFRG
-1197 CANFNGDLSNWDV
+1197 CANFDGDLSNWDV
-1210 SNVTSFNQ
+1210 SGVNSLNQ
-1218 MFYSNTVFT
+1218 MFYSCNAFT

-1238 ADAIEYMFFNC
+1238 ADRIEYMFYNC
-1249 PVFNGQIGG
+1249 PNFNGQIGG

-1263 VTTMRHAFRQCS
+1263 VTTMRNTFRLCS

-1287 LVTYMNNMFEGAS
+1287 LVAYMNNMFEGAS

-1305 LNSWDVRTCV
+1305 LNSWDVSSCV
-1315 DFSSMFKNAIKFN
+1315 NFASMFKNAIKFN

-1337 NNAEVNM
+1337 NDAEIDM

-1383 DGWDTSSVDNFF
+1383 DGWDTSSVDNFYG
-1395 RFADSTD
+1395 FADYMD

-1407 FGYLDISS
+1407 FGYLDVSS
-1415 AINIGLFKDSG
+1415 AINIGSFKNNG

-1436 TLIGWAAQTVNPDLT
+1436 TLIGWAAQTVNPNLT
-1451 TSFGSATYSYSAFDA
+1451 TSFGNATYSYSAFDA

-1471 SAPNNWIITDGG
+1471 SAPNNWTITDGG

-1504 EEINIA
+1504 QLVTNGDFATNLNNWQTSSWWTWNVLGAYHPPTNLHKPLYQQTCEA
-1510 GGTPQAAGDWANATA
+1510 GKTYRISFDLNVLQGRAKV
-1525 TSVDFIG
+1525 SIG
-1532 TSGGGTTYYDGI
+1532 TNTGYTTQVFATNLDSGSYIYEITAQDEYIIFNRSDVSGNNEYY
-1544 ESGLTNGSTYKLTL
+1544 
-1558 TVSNF
+1558 V
-1563 SGTSDLGFSGAGG
+1563 
-1576 VPSTARLGS
+1576 
-1585 DNSVTIYFVSNG
+1585 DN
-1597 APLRLFGRAGTNSG
+1597 
-1611 TMTVSVKEVLSDTN
+1611 VSVKEVLSDTN
-1625 QFELPLINQGTQDFV
+1625 QFEIPLVNQGTQDFV

-1663 YTYGSELVTNGD
+1663 YTYGSELLNVSSLSGSNWTPDGSGGFTNNGSGGGLSGSLSVTTTPG
-1675 FATNSDWNLAN
+1675 ATYRLTFDVTISGVAN
-1686 GWNIDTSEQTLNFTN
+1686 AAFGGVTIPNFTT
-1701 VSGYVYQGI
+1701 SGPKEYYVTATSS
-1710 STQQDKTY
+1710 STSFNFY
-1718 KVVVDVDLTS
+1718 LATS
-1728 GSLRV
+1728 GSP
-1733 TSFNSQIVIEV
+1733 SMFV
-1744 NTTGRQ
+1744 N
-1750 TLTGYFTEVDANQNF
+1750 N
-1765 GFVPVG
+1765 
-1771 SSVSGKIHSVSVVE
+1771 ISVVE

-1799 TIQGWQFDAPGDYL
+1799 TIQGWKFDAPGDYL
-1813 KLNNINRWGALELQR
+1813 KLNNINRWGALEH
-1828 NAMFYRCANM
+1828 
-1838 TCTATDAPTVS
+1838 T
-1849 TTSFYRMF
+1849 
-1857 RDCTNFN
+1857 
-1864 GAIGNWDVSGVT
+1864 
-1876 RMDECLKGCSNFNQP
+1876 
-1891 LNDWDVSNVNVFAQ
+1891 
-1905 MFNSCTNFV
+1905 
-1914 QDLNDWQINNSEI
+1914 
-1927 VNMYAMFYN
+1927 
-1936 CANFNGDIYSW
+1936 
-1947 DTSTVWNMALMFY
+1947 
-1960 NCDSFDQSLAAWN
+1960 
-1973 IEGVTNFG
+1973 
-1981 DVNLGFMRLATG
+1981 
-1993 LSTSNYNLTL
+1993 
-2003 VSWAHQ
+2003 
-2009 NVNSGLEVDFGG
+2009 
-2021 SQYSAGG
+2021 
-2028 AAAASRNILTSAPN
+2028 
-2042 NWIISDGGSV
+2042 